1 MSARRIKTVVIVCGL
16 AFSAVTLIAWTQD
29 WFSLT
34 LTGSSSSQHTIAVG
48 GDSAAP
54 AVMALSLS
62 GLALVAALSLAGP
75 FFRRVL
81 GVLETLIGLSVVLA
95 AVQAL
100 TDPIAASAELI
111 TKATGVSGAES
122 IRDLVTA
129 TAQTPWP
136 WVALVFGVLIACL
149 GVALLALGRRWP
161 VSSTRFQSTQ
171 DEPDAA
177 EPTSASDWD
186 SLTGGADPTSR

>member
-1 MSARRIKTVVIVCGL
+1 MSPRRFKTLVILAGL
-16 AFSAVTLIAWTQD
+16 AFSSASLLTWTQE
-29 WFSLT
+29 WFSLS
-34 LTGSSSSQHTIAVG
+34 LTGSSAPEHTIAVG

-54 AVMALSLS
+54 AILALSLS

-95 AVQAL
+95 AISAL
-100 TDPIAASAELI
+100 ADPIGASAELI

-122 IRDLVTA
+122 VRDLVA
-129 TAQTPWP
+129 TTVQTPWP
-136 WVALVFGVLIACL
+136 WLAVVFGVLIAGL
-149 GVALLALGRRWP
+149 GIAMLALGRRWP
-161 VSSTRFQSTQ
+161 VSSTRFQSGH
-171 DEPDAA
+171 DDPDAA
-177 EPTSASDWD
+177 GPSSATDWD